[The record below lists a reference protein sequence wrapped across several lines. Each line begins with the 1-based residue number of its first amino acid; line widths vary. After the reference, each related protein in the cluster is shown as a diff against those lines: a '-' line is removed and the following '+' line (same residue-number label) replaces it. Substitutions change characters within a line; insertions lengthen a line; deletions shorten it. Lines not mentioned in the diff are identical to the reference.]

1 MEECGL
7 LLDES
12 KMSYITT
19 MNVRGTEHHYHNVG
33 IFMVTFSFKIHPQF
47 IQVKKEETR
56 FENKEPHKNTDW
68 QWMKWEEFLEKEP
81 KFIPFKYFFQQGF
94 RDLNKIKQAANMNL

>member
-33 IFMVTFSFKIHPQF
+33 IFMVTLSFKIHP
-47 IQVKKEETR
+47 
-56 FENKEPHKNTDW
+56 
-68 QWMKWEEFLEKEP
+68 
-81 KFIPFKYFFQQGF
+81 
-94 RDLNKIKQAANMNL
+94 